1 MCWGLLSYIKVYLQP
16 PPFMIEKM
24 DKGLYLRGVMSK
36 PELGLGFV
44 GIFQVCPELGL
55 VGFGTG

>member
-1 MCWGLLSYIKVYLQP
+1 
-16 PPFMIEKM
+16 MIEKM

-36 PELGLGFV
+36 PEPGLLGFV